1 MKAFP
6 LSTYLVALILVGC
19 TVDGLESIDGQQTI
33 LPDGPESKADL
44 YIASR
49 IIGESLSEKTDG
61 VIASLNDA
69 FETPSAEGFR
79 EAISDQLLKR
89 SGDSDSLTED
99 PEYAY
104 EYIEETGK
112 HEITLNRQTSEDG
125 IEKETQARLS
135 YVFYDNSAEP
145 IRYPGANR
153 DKIEII
159 DFSGERTGSI
169 TTYENGLAVNY
180 STYQRADNYR
190 IDGLAFD
197 SPSLTIEGNYEGQ
210 GRLEGI
216 NAEKEAFSS
225 DDYSIKI
232 KLLNVQVNKTHFE
245 DHHNFRQGVTGG
257 LEYVLT
263 PDQDSETR
271 LTGNVELTGDGT
283 ALLKFRNFNQ
293 IFTLTLMDNSPDM
306 SSPVLSDD
314 DLMGNV
320 SSVNEGAGF
329 FILFNSKRVR
339 VDENTRFLKQS
350 EFASLKEVREAIK
363 ADITVEAH
371 GKLDRKGRSHN
382 YTATEVEFRT
392 QRD

>member
-135 YVFYDNSAEP
+135 YVFY
-145 IRYPGANR
+145 
-153 DKIEII
+153 
-159 DFSGERTGSI
+159 
-169 TTYENGLAVNY
+169 
-180 STYQRADNYR
+180 
-190 IDGLAFD
+190 
-197 SPSLTIEGNYEGQ
+197 
-210 GRLEGI
+210 
-216 NAEKEAFSS
+216 
-225 DDYSIKI
+225 
-232 KLLNVQVNKTHFE
+232 
-245 DHHNFRQGVTGG
+245 
-257 LEYVLT
+257 
-263 PDQDSETR
+263 
-271 LTGNVELTGDGT
+271 
-283 ALLKFRNFNQ
+283 
-293 IFTLTLMDNSPDM
+293 
-306 SSPVLSDD
+306 
-314 DLMGNV
+314 
-320 SSVNEGAGF
+320 
-329 FILFNSKRVR
+329 
-339 VDENTRFLKQS
+339 
-350 EFASLKEVREAIK
+350 
-363 ADITVEAH
+363 
-371 GKLDRKGRSHN
+371 
-382 YTATEVEFRT
+382 
-392 QRD
+392 